1 MFDVLRSQLVPAD
14 ALGRNV
20 IGVHES
26 LAGLL
31 PERGLPRGTA
41 ITIEAAE
48 PGSPM
53 VGNAAGNA
61 GGGVTSLAML
71 AVAGASRNGSWVAVL
86 GVGDLGLAALDAVG
100 VELERVMLIEGVSR
114 PGWPRVLGAVVGAVD
129 VVVLG
134 APVLAA
140 LTPRMG
146 PPLATAVRRS
156 QAVLVG
162 LGGGIPGVHPSVRLQ
177 VVSSHWEGTEAG
189 YGSLSRRR
197 MAVRATSRNDTRHH
211 RQGWLWFPSP
221 QGTVAGDALPPT
233 SPPTAP
239 PTVPPT
245 VPPTAQASA
254 PVGAGAIGGSP

>member
-1 MFDVLRSQLVPAD
+1 MFDALRSQLVPAD

-20 IGVHES
+20 VGVHES

-41 ITIEAAE
+41 ITIEAAG
-48 PGSPM
+48 PAPAT
-53 VGNAAGNA
+53 VGNVTGSATGNA

-71 AVAGASRNGSWVAVL
+71 TVAGASRSGSWVAIL

-100 VELERVMLIEGVSR
+100 VELERVMLVEGVSR
-114 PGWPRVLGAVVGAVD
+114 PAWPRVVGAVVGSVD

-156 QAVLVG
+156 QAVLVT
-162 LGGGIPGVHPSVRLQ
+162 LGGAVAGVHPSVRLQ

-197 MAVRATSRNDTRHH
+197 MAVRAVSRNDTRHH

-221 QGTVAGDALPPT
+221 QGTVEGDALPPA
-233 SPPTAP
+233 AP
-239 PTVPPT
+239 PAVLPAAAT
-245 VPPTAQASA
+245 SA
-254 PVGAGAIGGSP
+254 PVGAGGTGGSP